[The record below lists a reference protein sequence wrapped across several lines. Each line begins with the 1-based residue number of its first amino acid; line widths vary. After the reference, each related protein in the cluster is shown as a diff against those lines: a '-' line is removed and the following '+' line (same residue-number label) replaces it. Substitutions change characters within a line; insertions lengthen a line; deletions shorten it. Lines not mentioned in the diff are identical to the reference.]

1 MVTIWTYTLYQ
12 CEEESCAET
21 MFYSGKTL
29 VLLEN
34 RNTKMFRPR
43 NQEMT
48 TGNFVIAMVI
58 NSSLTTSLVL

>member
-21 MFYSGKTL
+21 IFYYRKTL
-29 VLLEN
+29 VLLDN
-34 RNTKMFRPR
+34 RNIKMFRPR

-48 TGNFVIAMVI
+48 TGNFVIAMV
-58 NSSLTTSLVL
+58 NYLPGTLMVL